1 MKIGIIG
8 YGNMGSAIA
17 DRLKAKYQVFVMDK
31 DAEKTKGCVGLTVA
45 KNLEELANLAN
56 TLILAVKPQD
66 FEEILSEIKNY
77 NQLHLIISIAAGIS
91 TSFIESRL
99 GKRAII
105 RAMPNLP
112 AKVGEGMICISRGK
126 YTTEID
132 QLFVQGMFNRM
143 GHTLV
148 IDEKLMDA
156 ATAVSGSGP
165 GFLYELINNLTR
177 GEWDNFIKEQF
188 VPKLSY
194 AGTQI
199 GFTAEQARLL
209 AETTAL
215 GSMSLLHQ
223 SKVPAAIL
231 KVRVT
236 SKGGTTEAG
245 LLALQGKIQN
255 LELAVRAAYK
265 RSVELSKK

>member
-8 YGNMGSAIA
+8 YGNMGAAIA
-17 DRLKAKYQVFVMDK
+17 DRLKAKHQVFVLDK
-31 DAEKTKGCVGLTVA
+31 DEEKTKGCVGLTVV

-66 FEEILSEIKNY
+66 FEEVLLEIKKY

-91 TSFIESRL
+91 TLFIESKL

-112 AKVGEGMICISRGK
+112 AKVGEGMTCIARGK

-132 QLFVQGMFNRM
+132 LSFVQGMFNRL

-165 GFLYELINNLTR
+165 GFLYELLINLPR
-177 GEWDNFIKEQF
+177 ADWDKFIREQF
-188 VPKLSY
+188 IPKLSN
-194 AGTQI
+194 AGQQS
-199 GFTAEQARLL
+199 GFSPEQAQLL
-209 AETTAL
+209 AETTAM
-215 GSMSLLHQ
+215 GSMSLLHEV
-223 SKVPAAIL
+223 KVPPAIL
-231 KVRVT
+231 KVRIA

-245 LLALQGKIQN
+245 LLVLQGKIEN
-255 LELAVRAAYK
+255 LELAVRVALR
-265 RSVELSKK
+265 RSEELSKK